1 MAGISETA
9 GSFTV
14 PDGTVS
20 APGLAFS
27 SETGTGIYYNS
38 NNSGSISIARNGVQQ
53 VNIFDNTAGGSG
65 ISLFGN
71 WTAFTDAAADFGQNS
86 SGPVNQ
92 IFSVNG
98 TVQTSFSEFKTD
110 IQELT
115 YTTVPPGV
123 QFLWKD
129 NPDKPHMGWLADGLP
144 KEAFEWDK
152 DGNIIKSS
160 VSTSAV
166 IGILCTT
173 VRDLQT
179 RIKTLKSELETLK
192 QV

>member
-1 MAGISETA
+1 MAGFTDTA
-9 GSFTV
+9 GSLKIT
-14 PDGTVS
+14 DGTVS

-65 ISLFGN
+65 INLFGN
-71 WTAFTDAAADFGQNS
+71 WIPFTDANVDFGQNS
-86 SGPVNQ
+86 SGPVQ
-92 IFSVNG
+92 VVFSVNG
-98 TVQTSFSEFKTD
+98 TVQTSHSDFKTD

-115 YTTVPPGV
+115 YMTVPPGV
-123 QFLWKD
+123 QFRYKD
-129 NPDKPHMGWLADGLP
+129 SPEKPHIGWLADDMP
-144 KEAFEWDK
+144 KEAYEWDK

-166 IGILCTT
+166 IGILCTS
-173 VRDLQT
+173 VRNLQKRVVELKQELQT
-179 RIKTLKSELETLK
+179 LKGL
-192 QV
+192 